1 LKKSK
6 TTGKPAA
13 RGRSAGASG
22 AKAKVQGR
30 KVTRRT
36 PAAAQPAGQLLDGAV
51 ADLVAITEELRELV
65 VELRAL
71 IRREQEETEGEGE
84 VTMVITEG
92 EGPEDLE

>member
-1 LKKSK
+1 MKKAK

-13 RGRSAGASG
+13 QRRTAAAIG
-22 AKAKVQGR
+22 AKAKVRGG
-30 KVTRRT
+30 KVARRT
-36 PAAAQPAGQLLDGAV
+36 PAATQPSGELLDGAV

-71 IRREQEETEGEGE
+71 IRREEQEEEGEGE

>member
-1 LKKSK
+1 LKKAK

-13 RGRSAGASG
+13 RKRSAAAVG
-22 AKAKVQGR
+22 AKVKARGGKAA
-30 KVTRRT
+30 RRA
-36 PAAAQPAGQLLDGAV
+36 PAATKPAGELLDGAV

-71 IRREQEETEGEGE
+71 IRREEQEEEGEGE

>member
-1 LKKSK
+1 LKKAK

-13 RGRSAGASG
+13 RRHGAAAIG
-22 AKAKVQGR
+22 AKAKIRGK
-30 KVTRRT
+30 KVARRA
-36 PAAAQPAGQLLDGAV
+36 PAATQPAGELLDGAV

-71 IRREQEETEGEGE
+71 IRREEEEEEGEGE

>member
-1 LKKSK
+1 MKKPK

-36 PAAAQPAGQLLDGAV
+36 PAAAQPGQLLDGAV

-71 IRREQEETEGEGE
+71 IRREEEEETEGE